1 MIENLYRASRVGV
14 KIRMIV
20 RGICSLIPDMSGLG
34 GNIEVRS
41 IVDKY
46 LEHSRLFVFC
56 NGGDNRYF
64 LSSADWMVRNLD
76 NRVEVAAP
84 IYDVNIQQEIRDF
97 LRLQFDDNTK
107 ARIINERQDNTYY
120 DVHPENPVRAQ
131 EDIYDYLASRSR
143 GGSR

>member
-1 MIENLYRASRVGV
+1 
-14 KIRMIV
+14 
-20 RGICSLIPDMSGLG
+20 
-34 GNIEVRS
+34 
-41 IVDKY
+41 
-46 LEHSRLFVFC
+46 
-56 NGGDNRYF
+56 
-64 LSSADWMVRNLD
+64 MVRNLD